1 MDDRDIIEGI
11 NGLAHEEHE
20 LFEKESRGDASTA
33 ERARLREIE
42 INLDQLYDLLH
53 QRRARRDAGLDPDEV
68 QMRDPDVVEGYV
80 D

>member
-11 NGLAHEEHE
+11 NRLAHEEHE
-20 LFEKESRGDASTA
+20 LYEKESIGQASSN
-33 ERARLREIE
+33 ERARLRQIE
-42 INLDQLYDLLH
+42 ISLDQLYDLLH
-53 QRRARRDAGLDPDEV
+53 QRRARRNAGLDPDEV

>member
-11 NGLAHEEHE
+11 NRLAHEEHE
-20 LFEKESRGDASTA
+20 LYEKESRGDASTS

-42 INLDQLYDLLH
+42 ISLDQLYDLLH